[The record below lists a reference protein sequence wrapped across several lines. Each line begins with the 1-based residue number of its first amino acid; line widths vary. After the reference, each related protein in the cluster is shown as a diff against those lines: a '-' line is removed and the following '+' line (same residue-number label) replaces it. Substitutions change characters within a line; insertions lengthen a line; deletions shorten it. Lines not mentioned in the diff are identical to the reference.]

1 MLKKIGY
8 GVLIAFIAIQFIR
21 TEKNINLTAAAT
33 ANNMSKVMPVPDDIQ
48 TILKTSCY
56 DCHSN
61 NTIYPWYAAIQP
73 VAWWLNDH
81 IEEAKKEINF
91 NEFAGYSLRRQYK
104 KLGEI
109 IEQLK
114 EDEMPLNSYRL
125 IHRNAVLNEPKK
137 LSLLNWAQALKDT
150 MLQKYPAD
158 SLKKKQ

>member
-8 GVLIAFIAIQFIR
+8 GLLI
-21 TEKNINLTAAAT
+21 T
-33 ANNMSKVMPVPDDIQ
+33 ANDITKAMPVPDDIQ

-61 NTIYPWYAAIQP
+61 NTLYPWYASIQP

-81 IEEAKKEINF
+81 IEEGKKEINF

-109 IEQLK
+109 IKQLK
-114 EDEMPLNSYRL
+114 EDEMPLESYRL
-125 IHRNAVLNEPKK
+125 IHRNAVLSEPKK
-137 LSLLNWAQALKDT
+137 LSLSNWAQALRDT
-150 MLQKYPAD
+150 MQQKYPAD

>member
-8 GVLIAFIAIQFIR
+8 GLLIALIALQFISA
-21 TEKNINLTAAAT
+21 EKNSNITASAT
-33 ANNMSKVMPVPDDIQ
+33 ANDISKVVPVPDNIQ

-61 NTIYPWYAAIQP
+61 NSTYPWYASIQP
-73 VAWWLNDH
+73 IVWWMNDH
-81 IEEAKKEINF
+81 IEEGKKEINF
-91 NEFAGYSLRRQYK
+91 NEFASYSLRKQYK

-114 EDEMPLNSYRL
+114 EDEMPLDSYRL
-125 IHRNAVLNEPKK
+125 IHRNAVLSEPKK

-150 MLQKYPAD
+150 MQQKYPAD
-158 SLKKKQ
+158 SLKKK

>member
-1 MLKKIGY
+1 MLKKIGL
-8 GVLIAFIAIQFIR
+8 GLLIVLIAIRFFRTAI
-21 TEKNINLTAAAT
+21 NINTKPDGIE
-33 ANNMSKVMPVPDDIQ
+33 NDICKVMPLPDNIQ

-61 NTIYPWYAAIQP
+61 NSTYPWYASVQP

-81 IEEAKKEINF
+81 IEEGKKEINF
-91 NEFAGYSLRRQYK
+91 NEFARYSLRRQYK

-114 EDEMPLNSYRL
+114 EDEMPLGSYTI
-125 IHRNAVLNEPKK
+125 IHRNAVLSEPKK
-137 LSLLNWAQALKDT
+137 LSLSNWAKALSGS
-150 MLQKYPAD
+150 MQQKYPAD

>member
-1 MLKKIGY
+1 MLKKIGL
-8 GVLIAFIAIQFIR
+8 GLLIILIAIQFIP
-21 TEKNINLTAAAT
+21 TEKNINLTGSAT
-33 ANNMSKVMPVPDDIQ
+33 ANDISKAMPVPDEIN

-61 NTIYPWYAAIQP
+61 NSAYPWYASIQP

-81 IEEAKKEINF
+81 IEEGKKEINF
-91 NEFAGYSLRRQYK
+91 NEFASYSLRRQFK

-114 EDEMPLNSYRL
+114 EDEMPLSSYTV
-125 IHRNAVLNEPKK
+125 IHRNALLSELQK
-137 LSLLNWAQALKDT
+137 LSLSNWAQALKDT
-150 MLQKYPAD
+150 MQQKYPTD